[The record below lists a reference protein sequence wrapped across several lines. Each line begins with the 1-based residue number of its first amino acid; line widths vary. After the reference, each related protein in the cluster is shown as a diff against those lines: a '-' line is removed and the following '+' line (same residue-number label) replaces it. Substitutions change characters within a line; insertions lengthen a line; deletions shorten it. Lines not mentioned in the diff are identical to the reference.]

1 LRKVAEAVQG
11 ILKSNIVP
19 ASPVCK
25 QAAVPYSRFVTDD
38 RRKMRAPFW

>member
-1 LRKVAEAVQG
+1 MRLRKGAKAVQ
-11 ILKSNIVP
+11 SNIVP
-19 ASPVCK
+19 ASPVRK